1 MKHLALLS
9 AVLLFAGQTHA
20 LTLAGCTRT
29 THISHGGEADHV
41 DLGEGRVMWRNWWSQ
56 EGTATTFVV
65 ADCASGEMLSARAAE
80 ENMGRRH
87 AFDRTDDVLAVLDRH
102 QSGARVF
109 ATFTRIADDLDTIAR
124 DVMVTT
130 ATEESCACAALYP
143 ELRGDKTE
151 FVLAG

>member
-1 MKHLALLS
+1 MATVVVPLMATHA
-9 AVLLFAGQTHA
+9 HA
-20 LTLAGCTRT
+20 LTLADCTRT
-29 THISHGGEADHV
+29 THISHGGEADHM

-65 ADCASGEMLSARAAE
+65 ADCASGEALSARAAE
-80 ENMGRRH
+80 ENMGARH

-109 ATFTRIADDLDTIAR
+109 ATFPRIADDLGNIAR
-124 DVMVTT
+124 DVAISTDVQ
-130 ATEESCACAALYP
+130 ESCACAALYP

-151 FVLAG
+151 FALAG